1 MSAAAVKGVHAS
13 AKKVGVAPGLV
24 KWSSS
29 LVVMLSTWDLVV
41 LDTGVTGQFPFFIW
55 LLLSAWS
62 SRLASGTKAVWLAG
76 KVVGAAEM
84 AEECCPSCPALGSSA
99 WPPKRF
105 HVRGCHQ
112 HKERYRTYNQ
122 SGRYGGFGQGASCH
136 FFLKLKPY
144 WNQLLNFSCWDI
156 ARPEEWWSNDDQCFL
171 CFLLWRAG
179 GDLVLYGASHTK
191 DWRGRGICDL
201 SPLMSFAF
209 PFDKRQT
216 TSNSHHAP
224 ASTGGYFWHT
234 LDSGHF

>member
-1 MSAAAVKGVHAS
+1 
-13 AKKVGVAPGLV
+13 
-24 KWSSS
+24 
-29 LVVMLSTWDLVV
+29 MLSTWDLVV
-41 LDTGVTGQFPFFIW
+41 LDTGQF
-55 LLLSAWS
+55 LLDSFHSSFDCIFLLDLPAWHQGYWYKSSLARWESCGCCRNGRGVLSDVLPWAP
-62 SRLASGTKAVWLAG
+62 LLDPQNA
-76 KVVGAAEM
+76 
-84 AEECCPSCPALGSSA
+84 
-99 WPPKRF
+99 KRF

-112 HKERYRTYNQ
+112 HKERYRTYDQ
-122 SGRYGGFGQGASCH
+122 SGHYGGFGQGASCH

-144 WNQLLNFSCWDI
+144 WNQLLNFSCCDI

-216 TSNSHHAP
+216 TSNSHHAL
-224 ASTGGYFWHT
+224 ASTGGYFWYT
-234 LDSGHF
+234 LDSGHFQGKGQGLPHRC